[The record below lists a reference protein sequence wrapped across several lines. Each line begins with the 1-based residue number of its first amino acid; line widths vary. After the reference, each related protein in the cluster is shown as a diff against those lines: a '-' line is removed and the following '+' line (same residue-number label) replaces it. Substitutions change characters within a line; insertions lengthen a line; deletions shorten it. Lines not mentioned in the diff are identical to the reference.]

1 MDDVNM
7 EKQQEVLLT
16 PEELYFLGKQLDGD
30 HMNYGYIMAMEDIGT
45 VRNLSEENIIGTLE
59 EKGLMTENLM
69 GDREVSDIIKELLHP
84 VFFGSYESSVDVV
97 PAGMQSARRTL
108 WIHRDEQGFTV
119 SVPAENGSFL
129 FTRVTKEE
137 IEDFVISLL
146 PEDYNGKQLPLSES
160 DLDLPDECTRVIV
173 FKSAR
178 LSFENDE
185 IPDEEEKI
193 VDEAIGAPESYG
205 EADMTAVYERGG
217 YLCEKNAD
225 DDDYHILSP
234 KMFYDLATDFLV
246 GDI

>member
-16 PEELYFLGKQLDGD
+16 PEELYFLGKQLGGD
-30 HMNYGYIMAMEDIGT
+30 HMNYGYIMAMEDIGS
-45 VRNLSEENIIGTLE
+45 VRNLSEEKIIGTLE

-69 GDREVSDIIKELLHP
+69 GDREVADFIKELLHP
-84 VFFGSYESSVDVV
+84 VFFGFYESSVDVV
-97 PAGMQSARRTL
+97 PAGMESARRTM
-108 WIHRDEQGFTV
+108 WIHRDRQGFTV

-137 IEDFVISLL
+137 IEDFALSLL
-146 PEDYNGKQLPLSES
+146 PEDYNGKQPPTTMGELNLPE
-160 DLDLPDECTRVIV
+160 ECTRVIV

-178 LSFENDE
+178 LPYRADE
-185 IPDEEEKI
+185 IPDEDEKV
-193 VDEAIGAPESYG
+193 VDEAIGAPETYG
-205 EADMTAVYERGG
+205 ETDMTAVYERGG

-225 DDDYHILSP
+225 NDDYHILSP
-234 KMFYDLATDFLV
+234 KMFYELATDFLV